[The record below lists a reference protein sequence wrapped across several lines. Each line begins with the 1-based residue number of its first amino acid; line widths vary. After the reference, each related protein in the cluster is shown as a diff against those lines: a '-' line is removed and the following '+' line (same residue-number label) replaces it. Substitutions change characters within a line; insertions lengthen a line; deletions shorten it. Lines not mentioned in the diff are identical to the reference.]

1 MLCESWRVWR
11 SQVSNHKAIRNDIW
25 SIWEWSK
32 VIWRGIWA
40 RFEPAYEKTTNNN
53 SEWYICGLRVLISN
67 VRQRGLQIDRVLFQ
81 NQWDWILGDLEMTY
95 KRSASHG
102 DAKWAYLRPEE
113 QYRDHLGVIRAD
125 LKADFGAIWRRLHFR
140 AKKPIRGDMWLEN
153 KLVILKKVAFP

>member
-11 SQVSNHKAIRNDIW
+11 SQVSNQKAIRNDIW

-40 RFEPAYEKTTNNN
+40 RFETVSEKTKNNN

-67 VRQRGLQIDRVLFQ
+67 ARQRGLQIDRVLSQ
-81 NQWDWILGDLEMTY
+81 NRWDWILGDLEMTY

-102 DAKWAYLRPEE
+102 DAKWAYLRSKTMESNIGIIWE
-113 QYRDHLGVIRAD
+113 WFALICKRILGRSDDVSTLEPRNQ
-125 LKADFGAIWRRLHFR
+125 FGAICGLRINELSWKR
-140 AKKPIRGDMWLEN
+140 
-153 KLVILKKVAFP
+153 